1 MTLKSY
7 FVRARRGIREEARL
21 YVAAVTTLT
30 VAFVC
35 LATVILGVT
44 NFARLADRWGRT
56 HRMTVYLEENAARD
70 DVGRLEE
77 VLRGLPAV
85 KTVKFQTA
93 AEAKIA
99 FLADAHADAMLAELP
114 VEVFPSTIEVE
125 FQTAV
130 LGEKIAEISAK
141 VGSFKAAVA
150 EVDTYES
157 WFRQLSSLLSLGRNA
172 AFGMAGL
179 VLVCVFAVVANT
191 IRLAV
196 ANRRDEIELLRMC
209 GATDGFVRGPFLVEG
224 GLQGLASASGAL
236 AIVAVAHLLLRSRL
250 NEALVPFA
258 GIELDFLHPWI
269 VVGLVGG
276 GTLIGTL
283 GALLAVRRYIEQ

>member
-1 MTLKSY
+1 MMLKSY
-7 FVRARRGIREEARL
+7 VVRAQRGIREEARL
-21 YVAAVTTLT
+21 YVAAVTSLT

-35 LATVILGVT
+35 LAAVLLGLT

-56 HRMTVYLEENAARD
+56 HRMTVYLVEGASLED
-70 DVGRLEE
+70 IGRLHE
-77 VLRGLPAV
+77 VLQGLAAV
-85 KTVKFQTA
+85 KTVAVQTPE
-93 AEAKIA
+93 EAKVA
-99 FLADAHADAMLAELP
+99 FLTDTHADATLAELP
-114 VEVFPSTIEVE
+114 VEVFPATIEVE

-130 LGEKIAEISAK
+130 RGDKIAEISAK
-141 VGSFKAAVA
+141 VATFKSAVA
-150 EVDTYES
+150 DVDTYES
-157 WFRQLSSLLSLGRNA
+157 WFRQLASLLSLGRMA
-172 AFGMAGL
+172 AFAMAGL
-179 VLVCVFAVVANT
+179 VLVCVLAVVANT

-236 AIVAVAHLLLRSRL
+236 ALVGGGHLLLRNSL
-250 NEALVPFA
+250 NEALMPFA
-258 GIELDFLHPWI
+258 GIHFDFLHPLI

-276 GTLIGTL
+276 GGLLGTL